1 MKLKWFFMIFE
12 WSSAQYPTK
21 IGPSPVLSITRIT
34 SPRSELKTKMALTWS
49 REWGFWCSVMSDMWE
64 TRKWEMRTNIIF
76 FQISCQNGIVYLWH
90 HIITTTIGVNV
101 NACLSSQYV
110 PCKWLA
116 TRPGCTLPLIRWD
129 RCQLT
134 RNPIENQYYKKWM
147 DGFSLFSPYCK

>member
-1 MKLKWFFMIFE
+1 MGKDDSRQELRVWSWNESNVYLKVALCIVLYRYPQRKKNSYTMKLKWFFMIFE

-90 HIITTTIGVNV
+90 H
-101 NACLSSQYV
+101 
-110 PCKWLA
+110 
-116 TRPGCTLPLIRWD
+116 
-129 RCQLT
+129 
-134 RNPIENQYYKKWM
+134 YYW
-147 DGFSLFSPYCK
+147 GECECVFVFTVCALQVAGN